1 MPWTQITTWSSALN
15 RSQPTFHPLGLTST
29 SVYLMNSFPQS
40 KTQLA
45 SFKIQE
51 HSFPSSLAMLSIS
64 STFPMVPCSVIAR
77 GSLDVKYLP
86 KTQVLKNCSS
96 SCGLRKKVR
105 SLGACLW
112 GTVGTLLPFPSLL
125 LCHGKPAT
133 CCYQDALSCQMP
145 KSTGAGPNNH
155 RLKPWAKN

>member
-15 RSQPTFHPLGLTST
+15 RNQPTFHPLGLTFT
-29 SVYLMNSFPQS
+29 SVYLMNSFPQF

-64 STFPMVPCSVIAR
+64 STFPMVPCSVIAC
-77 GSLDVKYLP
+77 GSLDVKCLP

-96 SCGLRKKVR
+96 RCGLRKKVR

-133 CCYQDALSCQMP
+133 CCYHDVLSCQMP
-145 KSTGAGPNNH
+145 KPTGPSNH
-155 RLKPWAKN
+155 GQKPWVKN